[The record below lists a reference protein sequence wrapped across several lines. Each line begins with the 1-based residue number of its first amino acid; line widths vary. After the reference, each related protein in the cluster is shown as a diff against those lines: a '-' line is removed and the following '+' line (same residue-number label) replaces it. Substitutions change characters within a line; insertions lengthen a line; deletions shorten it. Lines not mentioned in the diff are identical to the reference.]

1 MQRSGRLEARANRV
15 QSGETGDVIE
25 ISQSDSQSLP
35 SQQQVDAETYHVID
49 DSDYEQLASSGSII
63 DITQESYGF
72 VIAPSVPDY
81 SSYYSPSLNGGE
93 QDLSVTL
100 DSQGGSVDMFAIRH
114 SSQTP
119 DRNMSHPT
127 TLNIPSSVSKESSA
141 ASLSIVNP
149 PTDMSSQ
156 ASSSSQLAMP
166 SPRRPVHQAVS
177 QQQQQQHLTDY
188 EELSTAELKAKLKS
202 FGFKA
207 SNSRPQMIQDLK
219 NIQMSIDNQK
229 NAQQAPS
236 QSTATPQWMPAELND
251 SSQASAVEP
260 NKRLE
265 IIQHLKSRTEIWN
278 KIAMYNV
285 GSLERHVR
293 WAQLTC
299 VFGS

>member
-1 MQRSGRLEARANRV
+1 M
-15 QSGETGDVIE
+15 QSGEADDVIE

-35 SQQQVDAETYHVID
+35 SQQRVDADNYHVID

-93 QDLSVTL
+93 QDLSVAL
-100 DSQGGSVDMFAIRH
+100 DSQGGSVEMFGIRH

-119 DRNMSHPT
+119 DRNMSYST
-127 TLNIPSSVSKESSA
+127 TLNIPSPVSKESSA

-149 PTDMSSQ
+149 PATDMSSQ
-156 ASSSSQLAMP
+156 ASTTSSSQLAMP
-166 SPRRPVHQAVS
+166 SPRRPVHPAVS
-177 QQQQQQHLTDY
+177 QQQHLTDY

-219 NIQMSIDNQK
+219 NIQASIDNQK
-229 NAQQAPS
+229 NSQQAPS
-236 QSTATPQWMPAELND
+236 QSTTATPQLMPAAAAELNGH
-251 SSQASAVEP
+251 SQASAVDP

-278 KIAMYNV
+278 KIATYNV
-285 GSLERHVR
+285 GS
-293 WAQLTC
+293 
-299 VFGS
+299 